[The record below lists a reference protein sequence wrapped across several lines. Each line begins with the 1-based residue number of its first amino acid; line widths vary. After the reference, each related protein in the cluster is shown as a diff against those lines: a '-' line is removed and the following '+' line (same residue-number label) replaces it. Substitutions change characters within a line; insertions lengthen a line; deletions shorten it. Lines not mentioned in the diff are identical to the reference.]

1 LGSRSCA
8 EMNVDERGSNSGEPP
23 RMTNDVRMR
32 TNGRNGVVTGCC
44 ADELHEL
51 RDERR
56 TCVGMGGVPLN
67 NKQAR
72 AVWRRTSGR
81 RARHGLES
89 ELGDGEKEELGQ
101 GGEERISASNL

>member
-1 LGSRSCA
+1 
-8 EMNVDERGSNSGEPP
+8 
-23 RMTNDVRMR
+23 MTNDVRMR
-32 TNGRNGVVTGCC
+32 TNGVVTVTGCC
-44 ADELHEL
+44 ADELHGL

-56 TCVGMGGVPLN
+56 TCVGTDGVPLN

-89 ELGDGEKEELGQ
+89 ELGDGEEEELGQ
-101 GGEERISASNL
+101 GGEERSSASNL